1 MVVLVVLLLLSAE
14 TFTKRTMAV
23 SSERIETGEIGK
35 RETGSRRNRWRGK
48 ERERGIVTD
57 REREREREKEKNS
70 TVADEADALE
80 AGLERRGIGLRL
92 VAGTQQDG
100 RRGRSSVDGLRQ
112 RRTLGHAALED
123 VGQAAAEASHAR
135 CQRQRRVVAQTGV
148 GASRRRRR
156 RRRRPVGGEKL
167 AQAVGCAAVG
177 RRDAACRWVRRR
189 READGAHLL
198 QLRHGAP
205 GRRRRRGIAA
215 DQRRERRRADADA
228 AVPVAVRVGDG
239 RTAQRRRRF
248 DVALYV
254 RARSHGEA
262 RRRRWHRH
270 GRYAGLERAIVRSVS
285 LAFPSWAPL
294 SRKYDDDTKSGKSVL
309 NLMSSSCSSNLDLT
323 RTRSSIDQQSTA
335 NQFEYYSNTVLTPS
349 KSMK

>member
-1 MVVLVVLLLLSAE
+1 MAR
-14 TFTKRTMAV
+14 KR
-23 SSERIETGEIGK
+23 
-35 RETGSRRNRWRGK
+35 
-48 ERERGIVTD
+48 ERERNSHRQ